1 MKKRKGGIV
10 VPPPVARLLERAE
23 RIWQSL
29 GGDFVSGWQGFIPA
43 DYPEVYLALKRLR
56 EGASTF
62 LEWGSGIGTIAIM
75 ADMLGYESY
84 GIEIQPALVARA
96 EALAAEVGSKATF
109 VEGSFIPEAYE
120 WSPEIGDEDFNTS
133 LEGAAG
139 YEALGMELADFDV
152 VYGYPWPGEEA
163 LFEDIFDQFAR
174 PDAVLV
180 SYHSLEQVLLHRVPK
195 RVRRRRRTRERE

>member
-1 MKKRKGGIV
+1 VPRRKGNII
-10 VPPPVARLLERAE
+10 VPPPITRLLDESQAIFDE
-23 RIWQSL
+23 L
-29 GGDFVSGWQGFIPA
+29 GGDLVKGWQGFIPA

-56 EGASTF
+56 ERASTF

-75 ADMLGYESY
+75 ADLLGYEAY

-96 EALAAEVGSKATF
+96 EALAARFGSKASF
-109 VEGSFIPEAYE
+109 VEGSFIPDDYE
-120 WSPEIGDEDFNTS
+120 WSPEFGDEDFNTA
-133 LEGAAG
+133 LDGASG
-139 YEALGMELADFDV
+139 YEALGMDLADFDV

-174 PDAVLV
+174 PDAVMV

-195 RVRRRRRTRERE
+195 RIQRRRRRER